1 MKNTIIELVILALV
15 ATLLYHVVIVAREV
29 AQMHEIIYDEDS
41 EYSAR
46 LMTGRIGER
55 VTVNGEAR

>member
-1 MKNTIIELVILALV
+1 VILALV
-15 ATLLYHVVIVAREV
+15 ATLLYHVVNVAREV

>member
-1 MKNTIIELVILALV
+1 MRNTIIELVILSLLAFV
-15 ATLLYHVVIVAREV
+15 AYHVVIVAREV

>member
-15 ATLLYHVVIVAREV
+15 AIPLYHVVIVAREV